1 MQLDLELYR
10 RDVVVSDEPRVRLS
24 AIDIEPGEAGRTIVF
39 LHGFGGRATQWK
51 HQLKF
56 FCQDNRVVAL
66 DLRGH
71 GASGKPDSEYTM
83 DELLGDLE
91 RALEALSVP
100 DKFVLV
106 AHSFGGAIAI
116 SYAVKHPERIEKLIL
131 VSVSNDFRLSPLV
144 RFTFRLPTAWLEPV
158 RSLVRQQLSA
168 PAYVLKK
175 FYHATLSAWDG
186 KALLPKVT
194 VPTLTVMGHRDIVFP
209 QASYQAVTEGI
220 PNAQSVTIPVSA
232 HLVQLERPDA
242 VNRAIQR
249 FLEPVSLSWRECGP
263 RVQLARERPWLKHY
277 EMGVPPVIS
286 LPSQPLHRF
295 LKSAAHRHPRKTALI
310 FFGRKMTYRELDDL
324 TNRFAIAL
332 RKLGVEKGDRVMVL
346 LPNMPQCVIS
356 YYGALKAGAVVVLSN
371 PLSAEEELAHQVSDS
386 GAETIVTMSLFYDG
400 VRRVRDRTGLKHV
413 IVTNIKEYFPPPQR
427 LLFTLFRE
435 KEEGHCIE
443 IGNEPNVHWFQDL
456 LKMQPGL
463 RLDVE
468 VSPSDLAL
476 IQYTGGTTAVPKGT
490 MLTHRS
496 LVANAIQIR
505 HWITDAREG
514 KEIFLGVLPFS
525 HAYGMTVCMNLAV
538 CLASAIVLLPT
549 FVTRDVLKAIYKY
562 KPTFFPGVPTMY
574 TALNDYPGV
583 RKYRVSSIRAC
594 ISGAAPLPIEVQ
606 EAFEKLT
613 KGKLVEGYGLTEAS
627 PVTHANPLHGLRK
640 AGSIGVPVPG
650 TEAKIIDLETGEDLP
665 PGEIGELAV
674 RGPQVMAGYWNM
686 PEETAQVIQDG
697 WLRTGDVARVDEDG
711 YFQIIDRKKDM
722 IIAGGYNVYPRDV
735 EEVLYE
741 HPKVLEATVV
751 GIPYEHQEQA
761 VRAFIK
767 AFIVLKHGEEATE
780 EEIRRLCEE
789 RLDEYKVP
797 ERIEFRA
804 ELPKSMVGKVLRRML
819 AEEEERREIE
829 KDSL

>member
-1 MQLDLELYR
+1 MELDLELYR
-10 RDVVVSDEPRVRLS
+10 RDVPVSDEPRVRLS
-24 AIDIEPGEAGRTIVF
+24 AIDIEPGEAEQTIVF

-56 FCQDNRVVAL
+56 FCEDNRVVAL
-66 DLRGH
+66 DWRGH
-71 GASGKPDSEYTM
+71 GASDRPDSEYTM
-83 DELLGDLE
+83 DELLGDLK
-91 RALEALSVP
+91 RALEELAVP
-100 DKFVLV
+100 NKFVLA
-106 AHSFGGAIAI
+106 AHSFGGAVAI
-116 SYAVKHPERIEKLIL
+116 SYAVQHPERIEKLVL
-131 VSVSNDFRLSPLV
+131 VSVSNDFRLSPLI
-144 RFTFRLPTAWLEPV
+144 RFTFRLPTTWLEPI
-158 RSLVRQQLSA
+158 RSLVRRQLSA

-175 FYHATLSAWDG
+175 FYHATLSTWNS

-209 QASYQAVTEGI
+209 QASYQAVAEGI
-220 PNAQSVTIPVSA
+220 PNAQSVIIPVSA

-249 FLEPVSLSWRECGP
+249 FLEPVPLSWRERGP
-263 RVQLARERPWLKHY
+263 KVQLTRDRPWLKHY
-277 EMGVPPVIS
+277 EMGVPLVIS

-295 LKSAAHRHPRKTALI
+295 LESAARRHPRKTALI

-324 TNRFAIAL
+324 ANRFAIAL
-332 RKLGVEKGDRVMVL
+332 RKLGVEKGDRVMIL
-346 LPNMPQCVIS
+346 LPNMPQCVIA
-356 YYGALKAGAVVVLSN
+356 YYSALKAGAVVVLSN
-371 PLSAEEELAHQVSDS
+371 PLSGEGELAHQVSDS
-386 GAETIVTMSLFYDG
+386 GAETIVTMSRFYDA
-400 VRRVRDRTGLKHV
+400 VKRVRDSSGLKHV
-413 IVTNIKEYFPPPQR
+413 IVTNIKEYFPLYQH
-427 LLFTLFRE
+427 LLFTLFKE
-435 KEEGHCIE
+435 KEEGHRIE
-443 IGNEPNVHWFQDL
+443 VSGEPNVHWFQDL

-463 RLDVE
+463 RLNVE
-468 VSPSDLAL
+468 VSPSNLAL

-490 MLTHRS
+490 MLTHRN

-505 HWITDAREG
+505 HWITDAQEG
-514 KEIFLGVLPFS
+514 KEILLGVLPFS
-525 HAYGMTVCMNLAV
+525 HSYGMTVCMNLAI

-549 FVTRDVLKAIYKY
+549 FVTKDVLKAIYKY

-574 TALNDYPGV
+574 TAINDYPGV
-583 RKYRVSSIRAC
+583 RRYRVSSIRAC

-627 PVTHANPLHGLRK
+627 PVTHANPLQGLRK
-640 AGSIGVPVPG
+640 AGFIGVPVPG

-686 PEETAQVIQDG
+686 PKETAQVIQDG
-697 WLRTGDVARVDEDG
+697 WLRTGDVARMDEDG
-711 YFQIIDRKKDM
+711 YLQIIDRKKDM
-722 IIAGGYNVYPRDV
+722 IIAGEYNVYPRDV

-741 HPKVLEATVV
+741 HPKVLEAAVV
-751 GIPYEHQEQA
+751 GIPYEHREQA
-761 VRAFIK
+761 VRAFVK

-789 RLDEYKVP
+789 RLDEYKIP
-797 ERIEFRA
+797 QRIEFRA

-819 AEEEERREIE
+819 AEEEEKKRDRER
-829 KDSL
+829 

>member
-1 MQLDLELYR
+1 
-10 RDVVVSDEPRVRLS
+10 
-24 AIDIEPGEAGRTIVF
+24 
-39 LHGFGGRATQWK
+39 
-51 HQLKF
+51 
-56 FCQDNRVVAL
+56 
-66 DLRGH
+66 
-71 GASGKPDSEYTM
+71 M
-83 DELLGDLE
+83 DELLKDLE
-91 RALEALSVP
+91 HALEALAVP
-100 DKFVLV
+100 DEFVLA
-106 AHSFGGAIAI
+106 AHSFGGAISI
-116 SYAVKHPERIEKLIL
+116 SYAVRYPERVKKLIL

-158 RSLVRQQLSA
+158 RSLVRRQLSA
-168 PAYVLKK
+168 PAHVLKK
-175 FYHATLSAWDG
+175 FYHATLSTWNG
-186 KALLPKVT
+186 EALLPKVT
-194 VPTLTVMGHRDIVFP
+194 VPTLTVMGHRDFVFP

-220 PNAQSVTIPVSA
+220 PNAQPVTIPVSA

-249 FLEPVSLSWRECGP
+249 FLEPVPLSWRERRP
-263 RVQLARERPWLKHY
+263 KVQLARERPWLKHY
-277 EMGVPPVIS
+277 EMGVPPVVS

-295 LKSAAHRHPRKTALI
+295 LESAARRHPRNTALI

-324 TNRFAIAL
+324 SNRFAIAL
-332 RKLGVEKGDRVMVL
+332 QKLGVEKGDRVMIL

-371 PLSAEEELAHQVSDS
+371 PLSGDEELARQVSDS
-386 GAETIVTMSLFYDG
+386 GAETLVTMSRFYDAVKG
-400 VRRVRDRTGLKHV
+400 VRDRMGLKHV
-413 IVTNIKEYFPPPQR
+413 IVTNIKEYFPPRRR

-435 KEEGHCIE
+435 KEEGHRIE
-443 IGNEPNVHWFQDL
+443 IGGEPNVHWFQDL

-468 VSPSDLAL
+468 VSASDLAL

-496 LVANAIQIR
+496 LVANAIQVR
-505 HWITDAREG
+505 HWITDAQEG

-525 HAYGMTVCMNLAV
+525 HAYGMTVCMNLAI
-538 CLASAIVLLPT
+538 CLASTIVLLPT
-549 FVTRDVLKAIYKY
+549 FVTKNVLKAIYRY
-562 KPTFFPGVPTMY
+562 RPTFFPGVPTMY

-627 PVTHANPLHGLRK
+627 PVTHANPIRGLCK
-640 AGSIGVPVPG
+640 AGSIGVPLPG
-650 TEAKIIDLETGEDLP
+650 TEARIIDLERGEKLP

-674 RGPQVMAGYWNM
+674 RGPQVMAGYWKM
-686 PEETAQVIQDG
+686 PGETAQVIQDG
-697 WLRTGDVARVDEDG
+697 WLRTGDVARMDEDG

-722 IIAGGYNVYPRDV
+722 IIAGEYNVYPRDV

-741 HPKVLEATVV
+741 HPKVLEAAVV

-789 RLDEYKVP
+789 RLDEYKIP
-797 ERIEFRA
+797 QRIEFRA

-819 AEEEERREIE
+819 AEEE
-829 KDSL
+829 